1 MEQKTKLTIA
11 DILVCAVLVTVCVIS
26 VFVMKRSGGNIVEV
40 RCDKDIYTYDLNT
53 DRVENLT
60 SNGHTLTLYIKDGSA
75 SIKESSCSDKV
86 CVKSGTTDDPSKPIV
101 CAPAKVVVRI
111 KTAGGDHPD
120 ADFIAGR

>member
-11 DILVCAVLVTVCVIS
+11 DIIVCAVLVAICVFS
-26 VFVMKRSGGNIVEV
+26 VFAMKKSGGDTVEV
-40 RCDKDIYTYDLNT
+40 RCDEDIYTYDLNT
-53 DRVENLT
+53 NRVETLT
-60 SNGHTLTLYIKDGSA
+60 SNGHTLTLLIKDGSA

-111 KTAGGDHPD
+111 KASGGDRPD